1 MLNIFLQSDAEKL
14 ENLIVPDSVQ
24 KARFAEAV
32 RTLANEDF
40 VKNIWSEMA
49 NWLVWTGIKFFISL
63 AIFYV
68 GRWLL
73 RKLVT
78 LADAIMTRR
87 GVEVSLH
94 SFLLTA
100 IKVLGYVFITLII
113 VSTLGFNSSSFIA
126 VLASM
131 GLAIGM
137 ALSGTLQNF
146 AGGIMLLV
154 LRPYRVGDYIE
165 SQDVS
170 GTVVSINLFN
180 TVLHTTDKKTIY
192 VPNNAISTSVINNF
206 STSKVRRCSWKVSV
220 SYGDDYDVIRAAMLD
235 IIERDG
241 RALPSPEPYVRIDAL
256 ADSAVVIEAR
266 VWVLNSDYW
275 AMFDAVTEAFYK
287 ELPKHGANFPFPQ
300 LDVHISKDN

>member
-14 ENLIVPDSVQ
+14 ESLIVPDSVQ

-49 NWLVWTGIKFFISL
+49 NWLVWTGIKFLISL

-275 AMFDAVTEAFYK
+275 AMYDAVTEAFYK

>member
-24 KARFAEAV
+24 KARFEEAV

-49 NWLVWTGIKFFISL
+49 NWLVWTGIKFLISL

-73 RKLVT
+73 RKLVA

-275 AMFDAVTEAFYK
+275 AMYDAVTEAFYK

-300 LDVHISKDN
+300 LDVHIIKDN

>member
-24 KARFAEAV
+24 KARFTEAV
-32 RTLANEDF
+32 RTLADEDF

-49 NWLVWTGIKFFISL
+49 NWLVWTGIKFLISL

-275 AMFDAVTEAFYK
+275 AMYDAVTEAFYK

-300 LDVHISKDN
+300 LDVHISKNN

>member
-49 NWLVWTGIKFFISL
+49 NWLVWTGIKLLISL

-73 RKLVT
+73 RKLVA

-275 AMFDAVTEAFYK
+275 AMYDAVTEAFYK